1 MTSVKLR
8 IGLIIDGYNV
18 PNWIYHIVD
27 RIVKSNSSEIVVVI
41 KVEKKREF
49 RTKEYNILFQ
59 KFIAYDRQAYEV
71 EHDATEV
78 KSLLDI
84 IDISEIQPI
93 TLTSQGQ
100 FIPKEKVGIKDL
112 RLDVLLKFDPDSSI
126 TQFNELSRYGVWY
139 YYVGNYPKLSPTLYG
154 VREFLEKQEV
164 TKTTLSSWMG
174 EGKKEIKLFE
184 SYSRTDSH
192 SVHRSL
198 NNTYWKAVSFMPR
211 KLNELFLLGPELFFK
226 KEKNMDS
233 GIVNCDDRTYKPP
246 NAIKLSILLFKYFV
260 SKLKNKISELQYFDQ
275 WILLYKLSDKKDIS
289 INFSEFKRLT
299 PPKDRFWGDPFV
311 QFKEGTYYIFFEEL
325 IYKKNK
331 GTIVVIQMD
340 QKGQYQDPQPVL
352 ETPYHLSYPF
362 IFEDNGQI
370 FMLPETKGNKTIELY
385 ECIDYP
391 LQWKLKEVLFNN
403 IRAVDS
409 TILEY
414 NGKYWLFT
422 NIQENEGTFTSDDEL
437 FLFYSDSLLNGNWTP
452 HPKNPIVSD
461 VRNARPAGRVYAQNG
476 RLYRPA
482 QNCAKHY
489 GHGMQIHE
497 ILTLTEKEYQEIKI
511 QEIFPDW
518 NKDLIS
524 THTLNHDNRLTFID
538 AKIKRKKS

>member
-1 MTSVKLR
+1 MTSEKLR

-18 PNWIYHIVD
+18 PNWTYHIAD

-100 FIPKEKVGIKDL
+100 FIPIKKVGIKDL
-112 RLDVLLKFDPDSSI
+112 RLDVLLKFDSDSNI
-126 TQFNELSRYGVWY
+126 TQFEELSRYGVWY

-184 SYSRTDSH
+184 SYSRTDPH

-233 GIVNCDDRTYKPP
+233 GIVNCDRTYKPP
-246 NAIKLSILLFKYFV
+246 NAIEISILLFKYFV

-299 PPKDRFWGDPFV
+299 PPKDRFWADPFV
-311 QFKEGTYYIFFEEL
+311 IFNNDTYFIFIEEL
-325 IYKKNK
+325 IYKNGK
-331 GTIVVIQMD
+331 GTIAVIEMD
-340 QKGQYQDPQPVL
+340 NNTKYIEPQIIL
-352 ETPYHLSYPF
+352 KSDYHMSYPF
-362 IFEDNGQI
+362 IIEDQGI
-370 FMLPETKGNKTIELY
+370 FYMLPETEDNNRIELF
-385 ECIDYP
+385 ECIDFP
-391 LQWKLKEVLFNN
+391 LTWKLKEVLFNN

-409 TILEY
+409 TILKY

-452 HPKNPIVSD
+452 HPQNPIVSD
-461 VRNARPAGRVYAQNG
+461 VRNARPAGRVYTQNG

-489 GHGMQIHE
+489 GHGIQIHE
-497 ILTLTEKEYQEIKI
+497 IITLTEDKYEERIKKSI
-511 QEIFPDW
+511 LPDW